1 MKTQNLTN
9 KLIKESVTLL
19 VLLAIIGGVFYTLN
33 NKIKKFNTD
42 IAILRSQ
49 TSSIKAEYAKQKAN
63 YDEFTKRYN
72 EEFLKVP
79 QIKRPDSKEKLS
91 DDLLKERAFG
101 KISTNLVKKL
111 DLYKPQIKLL
121 PTTQNQALL
130 GKDSLYKIS
139 SNNLEIN
146 FKAKADSFVYSFI
159 KDLQGKDT
167 PGYILVNDLEIKLI
181 SDPNQ
186 KFMADL
192 ERTGILLPLIETKMT
207 LSWHNFTDPNNQ
219 LLLK

>member
-63 YDEFTKRYN
+63 NDEFTKRYN

-159 KDLQGKDT
+159 KNLQGKDT

>member
-1 MKTQNLTN
+1 MKIQNLTN
-9 KLIKESVTLL
+9 GLIKG
-19 VLLAIIGGVFYTLN
+19 AITVVILGAIVGGVFYTLN

-49 TSSIKAEYAKQKAN
+49 TSSIKAEHAKQKAS
-63 YDEFTKRYN
+63 YDQFTKRYN
-72 EEFLKVP
+72 DEFLKIP
-79 QIKRPDSKEKLS
+79 QIKRPDSIEKLS
-91 DDLLKERAFG
+91 DDLLKEQAFG
-101 KISTNLVKKL
+101 KISTSLVKKL

-121 PTTQNQALL
+121 PKTENQALL
-130 GKDSLYKIS
+130 GKDSPYKIS
-139 SNNLEIN
+139 SNNLEIS

-159 KDLQGKDT
+159 KNLQGKDT
-167 PGYILVNDLEIKLI
+167 PGYILVNNLEIKLI
-181 SDPNQ
+181 NDPNQ

-207 LSWHNFTDPNNQ
+207 LSWHNFTDPNNK

>member
-1 MKTQNLTN
+1 MKIQNLTN

-91 DDLLKERAFG
+91 DELKWKE
-101 KISTNLVKKL
+101 TVDPKK
-111 DLYKPQIKLL
+111 K
-121 PTTQNQALL
+121 
-130 GKDSLYKIS
+130 
-139 SNNLEIN
+139 
-146 FKAKADSFVYSFI
+146 YS
-159 KDLQGKDT
+159 
-167 PGYILVNDLEIKLI
+167 
-181 SDPNQ
+181 
-186 KFMADL
+186 
-192 ERTGILLPLIETKMT
+192 
-207 LSWHNFTDPNNQ
+207 
-219 LLLK
+219 

>member
-159 KDLQGKDT
+159 KNLQGKDT